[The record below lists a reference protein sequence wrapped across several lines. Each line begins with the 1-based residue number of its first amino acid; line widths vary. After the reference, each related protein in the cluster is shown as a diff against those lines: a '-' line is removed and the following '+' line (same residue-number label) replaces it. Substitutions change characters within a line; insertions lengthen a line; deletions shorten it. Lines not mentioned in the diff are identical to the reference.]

1 VLVVMTAFNEL
12 TLSALLWSAGTETV
26 GVMIFALQQQGNS
39 TGAAALSVLS
49 LALVLALALL
59 TDRIARRSAPWVL
72 PWRGGV

>member
-1 VLVVMTAFNEL
+1 MTAFNEL

-72 PWRGGV
+72 PWRDGV